1 MAELIKAAEQAEL
14 RDSATSA
21 RRCGGVTSTAHVER
35 RASTTRRRRRP
46 ARSTSRTSPRRTGS
60 GSTRPTSR
68 PTSAASCC
76 ARARPSDRLIPA
88 LRDVSF
94 NVPRG
99 PVLAVIGRNGAGK
112 STLCRVLNGVLPPE
126 TGRVIVRGRLNLLTP
141 GLGFSAALT
150 GRENITLGGLA
161 SGMSPE
167 RLAELADE
175 IGEFAQLDE
184 YLDLPMHSYSGGM
197 RMRLASSIAVFLDP
211 EILLID
217 EALTG
222 GDAAFSEHIAEKTA
236 QLIGQGRTIVLVTH
250 GLSSVRHDGHR
261 RALAAPG
268 QGRGVRRSRR
278 GRQQVHALLP
288 DRVPRHRRRVR
299 PT

>member
-1 MAELIKAAEQAEL
+1 VTSIATGSEH
-14 RDSATSA
+14 DSAPAIDLSIDVQNVSA
-21 RRCGGVTSTAHVER
+21 SYRVRIDSADLVSDVRRLVLRQG
-35 RASTTRRRRRP
+35 
-46 ARSTSRTSPRRTGS
+46 
-60 GSTRPTSR
+60 
-68 PTSAASCC
+68 AA
-76 ARARPSDRLIPA
+76 SDRLIPA

-99 PVLAVIGRNGAGK
+99 TVLAVIGRNGAGK
-112 STLCRVLNGVLPPE
+112 STLCRVISGVLPPE
-126 TGRVIVRGRLNLLTP
+126 SGRVVVRGRLNLLTP
-141 GLGFSAALT
+141 GIGFSAALT

-161 SGMSPE
+161 SGLSPE

-250 GLSSVRHDGHR
+250 GLSSVKLMATEALWLHQGKVAEFGDPDEVVSKYLRYCRIESLSFDDG
-261 RALAAPG
+261 
-268 QGRGVRRSRR
+268 
-278 GRQQVHALLP
+278 
-288 DRVPRHRRRVR
+288 
-299 PT
+299 